1 MTPARST
8 PAFAPRARRRWAAGL
23 GLLAPFLLSACSQL
37 YTLEVESS
45 RLPESG
51 GTNLD
56 AKSYYVTSIRD
67 TSAIDGGRLRNQ
79 EAARIVAEAL
89 AVRGMYQAPSAAH
102 AEVLLEISYGR
113 GPAKIEVS
121 ELTNPARGHVRTLV
135 ADEVREKSLT
145 LTARAPGPTDPG
157 AVPEVLWTVHVRT
170 RDDNTDQLRKY
181 LPVLAEVAA
190 TWASRNSHGTRSF
203 TATLQD
209 GVLIYVSGGYE
220 QPGVAHLP
228 E

>member
-1 MTPARST
+1 LARSL
-8 PAFAPRARRRWAAGL
+8 PRA
-23 GLLAPFLLSACSQL
+23 LLALAPLLLAGCTQL
-37 YTLEVESS
+37 YTLEVESN

-67 TSAIDGGRLRNQ
+67 TSAIEGGRLRNA

-135 ADEVREKSLT
+135 ADEVREKQLT
-145 LTARAPGPTDPG
+145 LTARAPGG
-157 AVPEVLWTVHVRT
+157 VAEGQVPEVLWTVHVRT
-170 RDDNTDQLRKY
+170 RDDNQDQLRRY

-203 TATLQD
+203 TATLED
-209 GVLIYVSGGYE
+209 GVLIYVSGGYD